1 MTDLVSALVLL
12 AVVAFVIISQVKG
25 MTLTGRRMV
34 LLPVILIGF
43 GAVNLAKMHGAGP
56 TDIACIAVSAAVAA
70 AIGLGQGWSMHLES
84 RGGALWGR
92 LPLRGLWWWAAL
104 IGARIGMLA
113 IAAALGAKAAGSVD
127 AVFLV
132 LGINRLAQSA
142 VIGLRASRAGLP
154 LGRPA
159 SRPAFTD
166 GL

>member
-1 MTDLVSALVLL
+1 MSDLVSALVLL

-25 MTLTGRRMV
+25 MTLSGRRMV
-34 LLPVILIGF
+34 LLPAVLIGF
-43 GAVNLAKMHGAGP
+43 GAVNLAGLHGVGGL
-56 TDIACIAVSAAVAA
+56 DIACIAVSAAIAA
-70 AIGLGQGWSMHLES
+70 AIGLGQGSAMHLES

-104 IGARIGMLA
+104 IAARIGMLA
-113 IAAALGAKAAGSVD
+113 IAAALGARAAGSVD

-142 VIGLRASRAGLP
+142 MIGLRASRAGLP
-154 LGRPA
+154 LGGPA
-159 SRPAFTD
+159 GRSLMTG

>member
-1 MTDLVSALVLL
+1 MTDLVSAVVLL

-25 MTLTGRRMV
+25 MTLSGRRMV
-34 LLPVILIGF
+34 LLPAILIGY
-43 GAVNLAKMHGAGP
+43 GAVNLAGMHGVGSA
-56 TDIACIAVSAAVAA
+56 DIACIAISAAIAA
-70 AIGLGQGWSMHLES
+70 AIGLGQGRAMHLES

-104 IGARIGMLA
+104 ITARIGMLA
-113 IAAALGAKAAGSVD
+113 IAAALGAKAAGSAD

-142 VIGLRASRAGLP
+142 MIGLRASRAGLP
-154 LGRPA
+154 LGGPA

>member
-1 MTDLVSALVLL
+1 MSDLVSALVLL
-12 AVVAFVIISQVKG
+12 AVVAFVITSQVKG
-25 MTLTGRRMV
+25 MTLSGRRMV
-34 LLPVILIGF
+34 LLPAVLIGF
-43 GAVNLAKMHGAGP
+43 GAVNLAGLHGVGGL
-56 TDIACIAVSAAVAA
+56 DIACIAVSAAIAA
-70 AIGLGQGWSMHLES
+70 AIGLGQGSAMRLES

-104 IGARIGMLA
+104 IAARIGMLA

-142 VIGLRASRAGLP
+142 MIGLRASRAGLP
-154 LGRPA
+154 LGGPA

>member
-12 AVVAFVIISQVKG
+12 AVVAFVIIGQVKG
-25 MTLTGRRMV
+25 MTLSGRRML

-43 GAVNLAKMHGAGP
+43 GVVNLAGMHGVGP
-56 TDIACIAVSAAVAA
+56 VDIACIACSAAIAG
-70 AIGLGQGWSMHLES
+70 AIGLGQGWAMHLES

-104 IGARIGMLA
+104 IAARIGMLA
-113 IAAALGAKAAGSVD
+113 VAAALGAKAAGSAD

-142 VIGLRASRAGLP
+142 MIGLRASRAGLP
-154 LGRPA
+154 LGGPA

>member
-1 MTDLVSALVLL
+1 MSDLVLALVLV
-12 AVVAFVIISQVKG
+12 AVVAAMIISQVKG
-25 MTLTGRRMV
+25 VTLSGRRML
-34 LLPVILIGF
+34 LLPAILIGF
-43 GAVNLAKMHGAGP
+43 GAVNLAGMHGVGP
-56 TDIACIAVSAAVAA
+56 VDIACIAVSAAVAA
-70 AIGLGQGWSMHLES
+70 AIGLGQGRAMHLES

-104 IGARIGMLA
+104 IAARIGMLA
-113 IAAALGAKAAGSVD
+113 VAAALGAKAAGSVD

-142 VIGLRASRAGLP
+142 MIGLRASRAGLP
-154 LGRPA
+154 LGGPA

>member
-1 MTDLVSALVLL
+1 MSELVLALVLL
-12 AVVAFVIISQVKG
+12 GVVAAVIISQVKG
-25 MTLTGRRMV
+25 VTLSGRRMV

-43 GAVNLAKMHGAGP
+43 GAVNLAGMHGVGVL
-56 TDIACIAVSAAVAA
+56 DIVCIAVSAAIAA
-70 AIGLGQGWSMHLES
+70 AIGLGQGWAMHLES

-104 IGARIGMLA
+104 IATRIGMLA
-113 IAAALGAKAAGSVD
+113 VAAALGAKAAGSVD

-142 VIGLRASRAGLP
+142 MIGLRASRAGLP
-154 LGRPA
+154 LGGPA

>member
-25 MTLTGRRMV
+25 MTLSGRRML
-34 LLPVILIGF
+34 LLPAILIGF
-43 GAVNLAKMHGAGP
+43 GAVNLAGMHGVGA
-56 TDIACIAVSAAVAA
+56 TDIACIAVSAAIAA
-70 AIGLGQGWSMHLES
+70 AIGLGQGRAMHLES

-104 IGARIGMLA
+104 IAARIGMLA
-113 IAAALGAKAAGSVD
+113 IAAAIGAKAAGSAD

-154 LGRPA
+154 LSGPA

>member
-1 MTDLVSALVLL
+1 MSELVLALVLL
-12 AVVAFVIISQVKG
+12 GVVAAVIISQVKG
-25 MTLTGRRMV
+25 VTLSGRRMV

-43 GAVNLAKMHGAGP
+43 GAVNLAGMHGVGVL
-56 TDIACIAVSAAVAA
+56 DIVCIAVSAAIAS
-70 AIGLGQGWSMHLES
+70 AIGLGQGWAMHLES

-104 IGARIGMLA
+104 IAARIGMLA
-113 IAAALGAKAAGSVD
+113 VAAALGAKAAGSVD

-142 VIGLRASRAGLP
+142 MIGLRASRAGLP
-154 LGRPA
+154 LGGPA

>member
-1 MTDLVSALVLL
+1 MSDLVSALVLL

-25 MTLTGRRMV
+25 MTLSGRRMV
-34 LLPVILIGF
+34 LLPAVLIGF
-43 GAVNLAKMHGAGP
+43 GAVNLAGLHGVGGL
-56 TDIACIAVSAAVAA
+56 DIACIAVSAAIAA
-70 AIGLGQGWSMHLES
+70 AIGLGQGSAMRLES

-104 IGARIGMLA
+104 IAARIGMLA

-142 VIGLRASRAGLP
+142 MIGLRASRAGLP
-154 LGRPA
+154 LGGPA